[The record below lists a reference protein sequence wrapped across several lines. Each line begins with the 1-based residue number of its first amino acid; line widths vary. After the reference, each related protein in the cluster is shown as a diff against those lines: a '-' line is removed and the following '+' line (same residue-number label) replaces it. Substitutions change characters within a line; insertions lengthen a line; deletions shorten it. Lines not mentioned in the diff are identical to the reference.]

1 VPRRPQV
8 DELTLRAGQLTLSQ
22 LLDHQTEY
30 HIPTYQRD
38 YTWDVE
44 TVEVFLDDVTNAHQ
58 WGSQRFFGT
67 LLFSKNAPSQS
78 RRQHQLWVVDGQ
90 QRLIT
95 SLLVISALTHLAR
108 EVGNPSAAELAGEYQ
123 GLLNPQGGRRDRCR
137 LHATRGNADFVRFL
151 LTDRSLTR
159 QSVAQKRIEM
169 NPVDR
174 KSIRS
179 IYDAY
184 QKISTYL
191 LSRVCRDVL
200 KLDIDVKDFAS
211 KTITELV
218 VESGGDKQEVT
229 KSIEIFIEE
238 VASHFLNHSVFVR
251 IDIDSWEESFQ
262 LFDGLNNRGLELA
275 QKDILKNL
283 MLERVAK
290 AKTNEGTALRRWQEV
305 EAALEK
311 TSFDNFLRHWLLL
324 TKPDVSLRRATE
336 IFISSTEDEQ
346 PLETLNDMLT
356 AARHYKYFES
366 PSEHADKQVTQGLE
380 SLRLMSATRIR
391 PIILAA
397 LLKNVRLSRLRQL
410 IVATE
415 NLYFRRSTI
424 CQQDNKS
431 LEREVQEIAFEIF
444 AKGDAYID
452 EAITRIGRAGP
463 SQEQFRVMFEN
474 KSGLKSAV
482 ARYLLLKIENHLK
495 FSTQS
500 GSDLVVA
507 GGQLEH
513 IYPQNP
519 GDGWTRSQAFEEDE
533 LTNRIGNLTII
544 AQRENLWC
552 TNSEFAVKRGVYDLP
567 NEKLRINRDV
577 LASSEWGKAQI
588 VARQAALA
596 EQALVVWPPTL
607 QP

>member
-1 VPRRPQV
+1 
-8 DELTLRAGQLTLSQ
+8 
-22 LLDHQTEY
+22 
-30 HIPTYQRD
+30 
-38 YTWDVE
+38 
-44 TVEVFLDDVTNAHQ
+44 
-58 WGSQRFFGT
+58 
-67 LLFSKNAPSQS
+67 
-78 RRQHQLWVVDGQ
+78 
-90 QRLIT
+90 
-95 SLLVISALTHLAR
+95 
-108 EVGNPSAAELAGEYQ
+108 
-123 GLLNPQGGRRDRCR
+123 
-137 LHATRGNADFVRFL
+137 
-151 LTDRSLTR
+151 
-159 QSVAQKRIEM
+159 
-169 NPVDR
+169 
-174 KSIRS
+174 
-179 IYDAY
+179 
-184 QKISTYL
+184 
-191 LSRVCRDVL
+191 
-200 KLDIDVKDFAS
+200 
-211 KTITELV
+211 
-218 VESGGDKQEVT
+218 
-229 KSIEIFIEE
+229 
-238 VASHFLNHSVFVR
+238 VFVR

>member
-1 VPRRPQV
+1 MPRRAQV
-8 DELTLRAGQLTLSQ
+8 SELTLRATQLTLSQ

-38 YTWDVE
+38 YSWDID
-44 TVEVFLDDVTNAHQ
+44 TVEVFLDDVINAHE
-58 WGSQRFFGT
+58 WNSQRFFGT
-67 LLFSKNAPSQS
+67 LLLSKNAPSQS

-95 SLLVISALTHLAR
+95 SLLLISVLIHLAR
-108 EVGNPSAAELAGEYQ
+108 ELGNASSGELAGEYQ

-137 LHATRGNADFVRFL
+137 LHATRDNADFVKFL
-151 LTDRSLTR
+151 LTERSLTR
-159 QSVAQKRIEM
+159 QLVTQKRIEM
-169 NPVDR
+169 NPIER
-174 KSIRS
+174 KSIKS
-179 IYDAY
+179 VYDAY
-184 QKISTYL
+184 QKITTYL
-191 LSRVCRDVL
+191 LSRICKDVL
-200 KLDIDVKDFAS
+200 KLDFDVKDFAT
-211 KTITELV
+211 KTVSELV
-218 VESGGDKQEVT
+218 ADSQGDRQDLTKSVES
-229 KSIEIFIEE
+229 FIEE
-238 VASHFLNHSVFVR
+238 LANHFLNHSVFVR

-283 MLERVAK
+283 MLERVAENG
-290 AKTNEGTALRRWQEV
+290 TNEGTALRRWHEI

-336 IFISSTEDEQ
+336 VFISSTEDKP
-346 PLETLNDMLT
+346 PLETLDEMLT
-356 AARHYKYFES
+356 AARHYKCFES
-366 PSEHADKQVTQGLE
+366 PTEHTDKQVAQGLE

-397 LLKNVRLSRLRQL
+397 LLKNVRVSGLRKL
-410 IVATE
+410 IAATE

-431 LEREVQEIAFEIF
+431 LERAVQEIASEIF
-444 AKGDAYID
+444 AKGDAYIP

-463 SQEQFRVMFEN
+463 TQEQFRVMFEN

-495 FSTQS
+495 FSAQ
-500 GSDLVVA
+500 GDSDLIVA

-519 GDGWTRSQAFEEDE
+519 GDGWTRFEAFEEDE
-533 LTNRIGNLTII
+533 FTGRIGNLTII
-544 AQRENLWC
+544 AQKENLAC
-552 TNSEFAVKRGVYDLP
+552 TNSEFAVKREVYDLP
-567 NEKLRINRDV
+567 NEKLQINRDV
-577 LASSEWGKAQI
+577 IASSEWGKVQI

-596 EQALVVWPPTL
+596 QQALLVWPPTI
-607 QP
+607 QS

>member
-1 VPRRPQV
+1 
-8 DELTLRAGQLTLSQ
+8 
-22 LLDHQTEY
+22 
-30 HIPTYQRD
+30 
-38 YTWDVE
+38 
-44 TVEVFLDDVTNAHQ
+44 
-58 WGSQRFFGT
+58 
-67 LLFSKNAPSQS
+67 
-78 RRQHQLWVVDGQ
+78 
-90 QRLIT
+90 
-95 SLLVISALTHLAR
+95 
-108 EVGNPSAAELAGEYQ
+108 
-123 GLLNPQGGRRDRCR
+123 
-137 LHATRGNADFVRFL
+137 
-151 LTDRSLTR
+151 
-159 QSVAQKRIEM
+159 
-169 NPVDR
+169 
-174 KSIRS
+174 
-179 IYDAY
+179 
-184 QKISTYL
+184 
-191 LSRVCRDVL
+191 
-200 KLDIDVKDFAS
+200 
-211 KTITELV
+211 
-218 VESGGDKQEVT
+218 
-229 KSIEIFIEE
+229 
-238 VASHFLNHSVFVR
+238 
-251 IDIDSWEESFQ
+251 
-262 LFDGLNNRGLELA
+262 
-275 QKDILKNL
+275 
-283 MLERVAK
+283 
-290 AKTNEGTALRRWQEV
+290 
-305 EAALEK
+305 
-311 TSFDNFLRHWLLL
+311 
-324 TKPDVSLRRATE
+324 
-336 IFISSTEDEQ
+336 
-346 PLETLNDMLT
+346 
-356 AARHYKYFES
+356 
-366 PSEHADKQVTQGLE
+366 
-380 SLRLMSATRIR
+380 
-391 PIILAA
+391 
-397 LLKNVRLSRLRQL
+397 L

-519 GDGWTRSQAFEEDE
+519 GDGWTSFEAFEEDE
-533 LTNRIGNLTII
+533 LINRIGNLTII

>member
-1 VPRRPQV
+1 MPRRPQIS
-8 DELTLRAGQLTLSQ
+8 ELTLRAGQLTLTQ

-38 YTWDVE
+38 YSWDVE
-44 TVEVFLDDVTNAHQ
+44 TVEVFLDDVFNALE

-67 LLFSKNAPSQS
+67 LLLSKNAPSQS

-95 SLLVISALTHLAR
+95 SLLLISVLIHLAR
-108 EVGNPSAAELAGEYQ
+108 ELGNADAGELSGEYQ

-137 LHATRGNADFVRFL
+137 LHATRDNADFVRSI

-159 QSVAQKRIEM
+159 QLVAQKRIEM
-169 NPVDR
+169 NPVER
-174 KSIRS
+174 KSIKS
-179 IYDAY
+179 VYDAY
-184 QKISTYL
+184 QKIATYL
-191 LSRVCRDVL
+191 LSRICKDVL
-200 KLDIDVKDFAS
+200 EIEFDVKDFAT
-211 KTITELV
+211 KTINELV
-218 VESGGDKQEVT
+218 AESQGDRQDLT
-229 KSIEIFIEE
+229 KSVERFIEE
-238 VASHFLNHSVFVR
+238 LANHFLNHSVFVR

-283 MLERVAK
+283 MLERVAESG
-290 AKTNEGTALRRWQEV
+290 TNEGTALRRWQEI

-336 IFISSTEDEQ
+336 VFISSTENKP
-346 PLETLNDMLT
+346 PLETLDEMLT
-356 AARHYKYFES
+356 AARHYKCFES
-366 PSEHADKQVTQGLE
+366 PAEHEDKQVTQGLE

-397 LLKNVRLSRLRQL
+397 LLKNVRVSGLRKL
-410 IVATE
+410 ITATE

-431 LEREVQEIAFEIF
+431 LEKEVQEIASEIF
-444 AKGDAYID
+444 AKGDAYIS

-463 SQEQFRVMFEN
+463 TQEQFQVMFEN

-495 FSTQS
+495 FSAQD
-500 GSDLVVA
+500 GSDLIVS

-519 GDGWTRSQAFEEDE
+519 GDDWTRFEAFEEDE
-533 LTNRIGNLTII
+533 LTGRIGNLTII
-544 AQRENLWC
+544 AQKENLRC
-552 TNSEFAVKRGVYDLP
+552 TNSEFAVKREVYDLP

-577 LASSEWGKAQI
+577 ISSSEWGKAQI

-596 EQALVVWPPTL
+596 QQALLVWPPTI